1 MRHYIKSLLITIASF
16 YTTANFIPTITAGD
30 NPKNLPLIIAGLWLI
45 TLAINPIFSL
55 VFLPINIL
63 TFGLI
68 SSVLNIAFLFALINF
83 LPGFHIAAFT
93 FPGANINGI
102 ILPIISLNQI
112 STIII
117 IALAITVLQKLLHIV
132 FE

>member
-16 YTTANFIPTITAGD
+16 FTTANFIPVISVGE
-30 NPKNLPLIIAGLWLI
+30 NPKNLPLVIAGLWFI
-45 TLAINPIFSL
+45 TLIINPIFSL

-63 TFGLI
+63 TFGMI
-68 SSVLNIAFLFALINF
+68 SSILNIAFLFALINF
-83 LPGFHIAAFT
+83 LPGFHIDAFT

-102 ILPIISLNQI
+102 ILPTVALNQVTTVI
-112 STIII
+112 LV
-117 IALAITVLQKLLHIV
+117 ALLITVLQKLLHLI